1 MVDWFGCAERTTFRR
16 GPRTADAGHVK
27 GGDNAAM
34 QARETDQE
42 SIRRVATAYLE
53 SWLDGDGKRM
63 RGALHPDLAK
73 RGLDYAA
80 DRRPS
85 GVHHLTADDME
96 GSAAKGPRP
105 QFARTCEIT
114 VLDMADN
121 IASVKVVS
129 EPFVDYL
136 HLAKLDGRWS
146 IVNVLYEDRELA
158 TE

>member
-1 MVDWFGCAERTTFRR
+1 MRSREIDEEAIRSV
-16 GPRTADAGHVK
+16 
-27 GGDNAAM
+27 
-34 QARETDQE
+34 AR
-42 SIRRVATAYLE
+42 AYLE
-53 SWLDGDGKRM
+53 SWLDGDGERM

-85 GVHHLTADDME
+85 GVHHLTAEYME
-96 GSAAKGPRP
+96 RSAANGPRP

-114 VLDMADN
+114 VLDLADS
-121 IASVKVVS
+121 IASAKVVS

-158 TE
+158 SE